1 MSSSPKS
8 AFVLSGGAS
17 LGAIQVG
24 MLRALYERGTAPDL
38 IIGSSV
44 GSLNGGFIASRPQ
57 TPETADQLAE
67 IWRGIGRWNV
77 FPPNPLTGF
86 LGFFGM
92 KDHLVPDG
100 SLRRIVRDNVEFD
113 RLEDARMPFHVI
125 ATDALSGRE
134 LRLSR
139 GPAAEAIMASAAIPG
154 VFSPVR
160 WDGRELI
167 DGGVSN
173 NTPIS
178 HAIELGA
185 ETIYILPTGNACD
198 LPNPP
203 RGALGMLLHAMSLLV
218 MRRLLIE
225 IELLKDQARLVV
237 MPPPCP
243 LDVSPIDFSRTDELI
258 SRGLEDG
265 RAYLEAVEQGRESV
279 PLTMTMHDHTG
290 RDRSRGALGSR
301 AASRT

>member
-100 SLRRIVRDNVEFD
+100 SLRRIVRDNVVFE

-243 LDVSPIDFSRTDELI
+243 LGVSPIDFSHTDELI
-258 SRGLEDG
+258 RRGLADG
-265 RAYLEAVEQGRESV
+265 RAYLEAIEQGRAAV
-279 PLTMTMHDHTG
+279 PLSMTMHRHSG
-290 RDRSRGALGSR
+290 P
-301 AASRT
+301 